1 MAALADLNSAHLA
14 GIALDVFPTEPYL
27 ADGPLLA
34 HPPVVATAPHT
45 SDYFAAASR
54 RLGEPL
60 AAYINY
66 QPPAGLLKLP

>member
-1 MAALADLNSAHLA
+1 MAALADLNTAHLV
-14 GIALDVFPTEPYL
+14 GIALDVFPTEPYP

-34 HPPVVATAPHT
+34 HPHIVATAHTASHT

-60 AAYINY
+60 AAYLNY
-66 QPPAGLLKLP
+66 QPPAGLP